1 MQEWYDFER
10 EAINQLRQ
18 HFRSIIVQVLEWP
31 SFGLPAAW
39 SVEERGDRSHGKR
52 YSCTYEV
59 WSRYYDY
66 KRYADPLE
74 RVRDLNRLS
83 KPTITRRV
91 VDTVPDEEM
100 LALLRRAETL
110 PAISPRVAVGTQTI
124 SLDGFLTE
132 VAFSN
137 GSAKVRYSWTNEAP
151 AHWQVIAAYAEEV
164 RSFIRTASQQH
175 GWLVDSQTN

>member
-1 MQEWYDFER
+1 EWYDFER

-18 HFRSIIVQVLEWP
+18 HIRSIIVQILDWP

-39 SVEERGDRSHGKR
+39 SVEERGGWSDGKR

-66 KRYADPLE
+66 KLYSAPLE

-83 KPTITRRV
+83 KPTITRQG
-91 VDTVPDEEM
+91 VDTVPDEEV

-110 PAISPRVAVGTQTI
+110 QAISPRGGWNANHQSRWVSDRGCVLERI
-124 SLDGFLTE
+124 SQSAILLD
-132 VAFSN
+132 
-137 GSAKVRYSWTNEAP
+137 
-151 AHWQVIAAYAEEV
+151 
-164 RSFIRTASQQH
+164 
-175 GWLVDSQTN
+175 

>member
-18 HFRSIIVQVLEWP
+18 HFRSIIVQVLKWP
-31 SFGLPAAW
+31 SFGSPAAW
-39 SVEERGDRSHGKR
+39 SIEERGGRSHSKR

-66 KRYADPLE
+66 KRYSDPLE
-74 RVRDLNRLS
+74 RVRDLNRLG

-91 VDTVPDEEM
+91 VDTVPDEEA

-110 PAISPRVAVGTQTI
+110 PAISP
-124 SLDGFLTE
+124 
-132 VAFSN
+132 
-137 GSAKVRYSWTNEAP
+137 
-151 AHWQVIAAYAEEV
+151 
-164 RSFIRTASQQH
+164 
-175 GWLVDSQTN
+175 

>member
-39 SVEERGDRSHGKR
+39 SVEDRGWRSHGKR

-59 WSRYYDY
+59 WSRHYDY
-66 KRYADPLE
+66 KRYSDPLE
-74 RVRDLNRLS
+74 RVRDVNGLW

-91 VDTVPDEEM
+91 VDAVPDEEV

-110 PAISPRVAVGTQTI
+110 PAIPPRGAVGAQTI

-132 VAFSN
+132 VALSN
-137 GSAKVRYSWTNEAP
+137 GSAQVRYTWTNDAP
-151 AHWQVIAAYAEEV
+151 THWQAIAEYAEEV
-164 RSFIRTASQQH
+164 RNFIQTASYLSLKAQS
-175 GWLVDSQTN
+175 L